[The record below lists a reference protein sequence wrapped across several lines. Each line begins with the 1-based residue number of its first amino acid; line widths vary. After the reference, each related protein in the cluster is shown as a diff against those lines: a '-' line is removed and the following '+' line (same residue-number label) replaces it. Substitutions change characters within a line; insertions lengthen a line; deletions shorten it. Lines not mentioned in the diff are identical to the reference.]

1 MRTLF
6 KNPDLKRFFLAYL
19 FYEDGINTVIVFS
32 SIYAA
37 NTLGFAPS
45 EIVLVY
51 LAIQASAM
59 VGGFVI
65 SKYVEGIGYKKTLR
79 LSVFA
84 WVLITALASI
94 IFDKWHF
101 VLLSV
106 SGGTFLGIVQASSR
120 ALFATFIPPG
130 EESKYFGLYG
140 LVGKSSAILG
150 PTVFGLIS
158 YSTRSER
165 MAVIFVSILFLLGFL
180 VLGGL
185 KEKIVLNSSSHLC

>member
-6 KNPDLKRFFLAYL
+6 KDSDLKRFFLAYL

-65 SKYVEGIGYKKTLR
+65 SKYVEGIGYKK
-79 LSVFA
+79 
-84 WVLITALASI
+84 
-94 IFDKWHF
+94 
-101 VLLSV
+101 
-106 SGGTFLGIVQASSR
+106 
-120 ALFATFIPPG
+120 P
-130 EESKYFGLYG
+130 
-140 LVGKSSAILG
+140 
-150 PTVFGLIS
+150 
-158 YSTRSER
+158 
-165 MAVIFVSILFLLGFL
+165 
-180 VLGGL
+180 
-185 KEKIVLNSSSHLC
+185 